1 MTRTAGILKNS
12 IPNPLEISHSNKHT
26 HYFAQQAEY
35 LNPNTPPSRDI
46 SVSTSFHKLQRPRT
60 PTKLTSSSKRRTS
73 HIITAAMAKREL
85 PPVDKSDKAGPL
97 KKQKITTAVEV
108 LDSDSERESP
118 EVHMEEQPE
127 ASDASNDGGQQEA
140 SDAPDNDN
148 ADTPADGNAEASRSS
163 KKPKARPIAE
173 CFTPFDVQ
181 PSKIAPAG
189 TRVLDFWGIK
199 PRTKDARPQDLHADQ
214 PSARESG
221 GQTNPPLWEDRKWRF
236 RTPNRMVK
244 WVGHEAPDGLDENN
258 APDIDQEANL
268 IYPLLNMAKKSNKNL
283 TPRRELKYYFYE
295 HGVPKDWNDKQA
307 VKALNDRRVQSIERI
322 CVDPPWTVMERDYLA
337 QLLADHPDAS
347 IWELT
352 QWQNDYFIGEYTED
366 TGLATDEETSLFLS
380 SGRTIESVRAQYMLY
395 KVSYDKGLS
404 PTGVREKKDKT
415 DLGKARQKNMER
427 RFGKPNAGDDSG
439 DDSDD
444 DSDDDSGD
452 GPGDEGEKKAPK
464 KKLDKKP
471 SKPKGPTPD
480 KKMSTTK
487 KPAAKTK
494 EATDTKK
501 PATKAKKEKVEP
513 TFDVAEDDT
522 YESRFAR
529 YNSTA
534 YTRDTLWNEILARN
548 LHPKP
553 TKSSVK
559 SVKAAALAQD
569 DMAKKAAQHSDS
581 SDESD
586 DEPAPK
592 DPKPT
597 KKAARKDRAIKSGTI
612 KKKPQQIVDSDDESE
627 GEQAPLPVA
636 TFVPCVGEEL
646 AAQTAASD
654 TYKLQPK
661 LGDLD
666 EELAE
671 LGGAYHPRE
680 LRAETPPP
688 PPPQRYM
695 SFSSISDFSESPSD
709 IENRKR
715 KADDSDDDTSSK
727 RRRSDRSA
735 SIDESDDAFGTPMVT
750 DPRKVQEKRKI
761 AAAKTRV
768 VEKKAG
774 VQKKAVVAQAVE
786 KVVKKTA
793 KKAAAE
799 ETVQKTVETKKA
811 VVAAPTHKAIRSVE
825 IDEENYDDDEMSD
838 VEGEFQLS
846 PSDEEM
852 EREVRGN

>member
-1 MTRTAGILKNS
+1 
-12 IPNPLEISHSNKHT
+12 
-26 HYFAQQAEY
+26 
-35 LNPNTPPSRDI
+35 
-46 SVSTSFHKLQRPRT
+46 
-60 PTKLTSSSKRRTS
+60 
-73 HIITAAMAKREL
+73 MAKREL
-85 PPVDKSDKAGPL
+85 PPVDKSDKAGPS
-97 KKQKITTAVEV
+97 KKQKITPAAEA

-127 ASDASNDGGQQEA
+127 ASDASNDGEQQEA

-148 ADTPADGNAEASRSS
+148 ADTAADGNAKASIPS

-189 TRVLDFWGIK
+189 TSVLDFWGIK

-244 WVGHEAPDGLDENN
+244 WVGHEAPDGLDKEN

-268 IYPLLNMAKKSNKNL
+268 IYPLLNMAKKSKNSN
-283 TPRRELKYYFYE
+283 PRRELTYYFYE

-352 QWQNDYFIGEYTED
+352 QWHNDYFIGEYTED

-415 DLGKARQKNMER
+415 DLGKARQKDMER

-439 DDSDD
+439 DDSDK

-452 GPGDEGEKKAPK
+452 GPGDEGEKKALK

-471 SKPKGPTPD
+471 SNPKGPTPD
-480 KKMSTTK
+480 KKTPTTK
-487 KPAAKTK
+487 KPAVKTK

-501 PATKAKKEKVEP
+501 RTTKAKKEKAEP
-513 TFDVAEDDT
+513 TFDVSEDDT

-529 YNSTA
+529 YSSTT
-534 YTRDTLWNEILARN
+534 YTRDMLWNEILARN

-559 SVKAAALAQD
+559 SVKAAALARD
-569 DMAKKAAQHSDS
+569 DMAKKAALEDSDS
-581 SDESD
+581 SNESD
-586 DEPAPK
+586 DELAPK

-597 KKAARKDRAIKSGTI
+597 KKAARKDRAIKSGTT
-612 KKKPQQIVDSDDESE
+612 KKKPQQIIDSDDESD

-654 TYKLQPK
+654 AYKLQPK

-671 LGGAYHPRE
+671 LGGVYHPHE
-680 LRAETPPP
+680 LRAETPP

-715 KADDSDDDTSSK
+715 KADDSDDDISSK

-750 DPRKVQEKRKI
+750 DPKKVQERRTI

-774 VQKKAVVAQAVE
+774 VQKKAFVAQAVE

-793 KKAAAE
+793 KKAVAE
-799 ETVQKTVETKKA
+799 KTAEKTTTKTVETKKA

-825 IDEENYDDDEMSD
+825 IDEENYDDDDMTDVDAAETYDDAEMSD